1 MRVYD
6 IEYEVSRAS
15 PGVNENIW
23 VPGPAGS
30 MVTSNTVGSNHLPP
44 MSEMTERLG
53 YSEGRGS
60 APEQNPGSG
69 STEKYHCITAGKE
82 TERRN
87 TQGTRDPLT
96 RGLDVRTPS
105 SSSVTFAR
113 QGIRQE
119 ADRGTTRA
127 GEAPSQLPWA
137 LQPPQPHAKPT
148 STLSVASKER
158 DTFRLFLFSQRE
170 IFKSLL
176 RARCTKNMI
185 Q

>member
-30 MVTSNTVGSNHLPP
+30 MVTSNTVRSNHLPP

-69 STEKYHCITAGKE
+69 STGLQEKYHCITAGKE

-105 SSSVTFAR
+105 SSSVSSHDWGDAQR
-113 QGIRQE
+113 VPG
-119 ADRGTTRA
+119 RA
-127 GEAPSQLPWA
+127 VIG
-137 LQPPQPHAKPT
+137 
-148 STLSVASKER
+148 
-158 DTFRLFLFSQRE
+158 
-170 IFKSLL
+170 
-176 RARCTKNMI
+176 
-185 Q
+185 